1 VPDVAA
7 WITAISLAVIAG
19 IKAIGFLLSRKT

>member
-1 VPDVAA
+1 MPDVAA

-19 IKAIGFLLSRKT
+19 VQGVNFLLGRR